1 MKYTISLNRH
11 KIAKPTNVKK
21 DQSKQK
27 SYTDIH
33 NSYVQI
39 QDLSPVV
46 VFFFFFLGSIVI
58 TYSTFWQEK
67 YFHFPYSTKIQG
79 NQNYIDKRL
88 RQQISLLFLKEIMV

>member
-46 VFFFFFLGSIVI
+46 VFFLFFFGVNCDYILYILARKI
-58 TYSTFWQEK
+58 
-67 YFHFPYSTKIQG
+67 FPF
-79 NQNYIDKRL
+79 
-88 RQQISLLFLKEIMV
+88 SL